1 MRDLEDCR
9 KEIDEIDAEIVKLF
23 ERRMNVSHDI
33 ALYKQAHYMD
43 ILNPAREDAV
53 LRSRAHQ
60 ATSPELA
67 QSVMSLFGEIM
78 RLSREEQRRYLE
90 AQTETRLIAY
100 SGVPGAYSESAVV
113 GFFGEECERVNYK
126 TFEEVFLAVAD
137 GKARYG
143 VVPVENSSSGSVND
157 VYDLLG
163 KYACHIVGEQL
174 VRVEHCLLGI
184 PGAKIEDIQTVFS
197 HEQGFAQCPAFLG
210 EHPDW
215 VKTPYFNTAIAAKH
229 VAQMGDKH
237 RAAIASRLAA
247 KHYGLE
253 ILAPDIH
260 TFSGNH
266 TRFVIVSASPTP
278 IGIPD
283 KATVTFT
290 LRHERGTLMRAL
302 SSFVAMG
309 MNMTHIESRPLHD
322 SNWEYCFYVDLTGN
336 LRDDHLGVLMGSLQ
350 SDCENCRLL
359 GVYQAAEERTHG

>member
-23 ERRMNVSHDI
+23 ERRMNVSHDV

-60 ATSPELA
+60 VGSPELA

-100 SGVPGAYSESAVV
+100 S
-113 GFFGEECERVNYK
+113 
-126 TFEEVFLAVAD
+126 
-137 GKARYG
+137 
-143 VVPVENSSSGSVND
+143 VVPVENSSSGSIND

-184 PGAKIEDIQTVFS
+184 PGAKVEDITTVFS
-197 HEQGFAQCPAFLG
+197 HEQGFAQCPAFLS

-215 VKTPYFNTAIAAKH
+215 VKTPYFNTAIAAAH

-237 RAAIASRLAA
+237 CAAIASRLAA
-247 KHYGLE
+247 KHYGLA

-260 TFSGNH
+260 TFGGNH

-309 MNMTHIESRPLHD
+309 MNMTHIESRPLHN

-336 LRDDHLGVLMGSLQ
+336 LRDDNLGVLMGSLQ

-359 GVYQAAEERTHG
+359 GVYQAAEEGAHA

>member
-1 MRDLEDCR
+1 M
-9 KEIDEIDAEIVKLF
+9 
-23 ERRMNVSHDI
+23 
-33 ALYKQAHYMD
+33 YM
-43 ILNPAREDAV
+43 ICWANMPA
-53 LRSRAHQ
+53 
-60 ATSPELA
+60 
-67 QSVMSLFGEIM
+67 I
-78 RLSREEQRRYLE
+78 
-90 AQTETRLIAY
+90 
-100 SGVPGAYSESAVV
+100 
-113 GFFGEECERVNYK
+113 
-126 TFEEVFLAVAD
+126 
-137 GKARYG
+137 
-143 VVPVENSSSGSVND
+143 SS
-157 VYDLLG
+157 
-163 KYACHIVGEQL
+163 GEQL

-184 PGAKIEDIQTVFS
+184 PGAKVEDIQTVFS

-237 RAAIASRLAA
+237 CAAIASRLAA

-336 LRDDHLGVLMGSLQ
+336 LRDDHLGVLMGVAAK
-350 SDCENCRLL
+350 RLRRL
-359 GVYQAAEERTHG
+359 PAAGRLSGGGGTDAWLSRFCSSA

>member
-137 GKARYG
+137 G
-143 VVPVENSSSGSVND
+143 
-157 VYDLLG
+157 
-163 KYACHIVGEQL
+163 Q
-174 VRVEHCLLGI
+174 
-184 PGAKIEDIQTVFS
+184 GALRCCAGREF
-197 HEQGFAQCPAFLG
+197 FL
-210 EHPDW
+210 
-215 VKTPYFNTAIAAKH
+215 
-229 VAQMGDKH
+229 
-237 RAAIASRLAA
+237 
-247 KHYGLE
+247 
-253 ILAPDIH
+253 
-260 TFSGNH
+260 
-266 TRFVIVSASPTP
+266 RFGQRCI
-278 IGIPD
+278 
-283 KATVTFT
+283 
-290 LRHERGTLMRAL
+290 
-302 SSFVAMG
+302 
-309 MNMTHIESRPLHD
+309 
-322 SNWEYCFYVDLTGN
+322 
-336 LRDDHLGVLMGSLQ
+336 
-350 SDCENCRLL
+350 
-359 GVYQAAEERTHG
+359 